1 MPYFLTILTYTK
13 GPTRHL
19 RRQTR
24 QNHLVYLNT
33 PTILPDWVCKTFK
46 SSDIE
51 PIEYLLDIGANS
63 YQVDILSE
71 NIFR

>member
-1 MPYFLTILTYTK
+1 MHV
-13 GPTRHL
+13 GVTRHL

-24 QNHLVYLNT
+24 QTHLVYLDK